1 MPSAVPLAPGRSP
14 RRARYLVPLG
24 TPRRSELLAAV
35 AVVAVAAGVLFAPL
49 TLLLAAAFDGVSKAT
64 RWRPLWLTVP
74 AACGVVWALAIGP
87 GEAAAGLRRGPAA
100 AVSAMATGPAAV
112 NRLPAAIA
120 HGLPGQFPLALILAA
135 GAATVAWWVRWLH
148 TDEWDL
154 PAARPGLV
162 SLWHRRQATAALRAG
177 RMLTRDGARLGVE
190 AATGRA
196 AVLCWR
202 DAGGGVL
209 VAGAAAPAVLASGLQ
224 IARAAILRRK
234 PVIVVD
240 LTGDRDLLGM
250 LAALCGAARAPLHV
264 FGGPGGPRYEPQV
277 PTSAEQQAAL
287 AAVPWGPRGSSLGTG
302 TGASLADV
310 VRQRGVALFALGGP
324 GYGTAARV
332 IAGLVAA
339 DLAGLFVSLYRGG
352 IAPDGLCWL
361 TECDGVDPSAV
372 AGLIAAGSPTG
383 LAPVLATA
391 VPEPAARIAGQVS
404 AAVIHR
410 LADPRLA
417 AELAPLTGT
426 TIVPLS
432 QVLAQPATGTE
443 DGLSAA
449 AAASHAVPLGTV
461 EVPVVQAATLCALRS
476 GDFVL
481 VTGLTAAR
489 AGGAAVTVRAPC
501 RSVSGPL
508 PARPEP
514 SAGLPAPWG
523 RP

>member
-1 MPSAVPLAPGRSP
+1 MPSAVPLAPARSP

-35 AVVAVAAGVLFAPL
+35 AVAAVVAGVLFAPL
-49 TLLLAAAFDGVSKAT
+49 TLILAAAFDAVSKAT

-74 AACGVVWALAIGP
+74 AACGVIWALAIGP

-100 AVSAMATGPAAV
+100 AAGAMAAGPAAV
-112 NRLPAAIA
+112 SRLPAAIA
-120 HGLPGQFPLALILAA
+120 HGFPGQFPLALILAA
-135 GAATVAWWVRWLH
+135 GAAAVAWWVRWLH

-209 VAGAAAPAVLASGLQ
+209 VTGAAAPAVLASGLQ
-224 IARAAILRRK
+224 IARAAIRRRK

-240 LTGDRDLLGM
+240 LTGDRDLPGM

-264 FGGPGGPRYEPQV
+264 FGGPGGPRYEPRV

-287 AAVPWGPRGSSLGTG
+287 AAVPWGPRGSSPGTG
-302 TGASLADV
+302 TGVSLADV

-324 GYGTAARV
+324 GHGPAARV

-339 DLAGLFVSLYRGG
+339 ALAGLFVSLYRGG

-361 TECDGVDPSAV
+361 TECDGVDTAAE

-383 LAPVLATA
+383 LAPVLATT
-391 VPEPAARIAGQVS
+391 VPESAARIAGQVS
-404 AAVIHR
+404 AAVLHR

-432 QVLAQPATGTE
+432 QVLAQPEPTGT
-443 DGLSAA
+443 DNGLS
-449 AAASHAVPLGTV
+449 
-461 EVPVVQAATLCALRS
+461 
-476 GDFVL
+476 
-481 VTGLTAAR
+481 
-489 AGGAAVTVRAPC
+489 
-501 RSVSGPL
+501 
-508 PARPEP
+508 
-514 SAGLPAPWG
+514 
-523 RP
+523 